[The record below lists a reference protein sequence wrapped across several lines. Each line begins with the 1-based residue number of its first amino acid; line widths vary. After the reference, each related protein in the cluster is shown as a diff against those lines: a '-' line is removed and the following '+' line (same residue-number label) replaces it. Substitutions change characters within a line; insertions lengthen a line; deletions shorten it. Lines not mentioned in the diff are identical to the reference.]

1 MRAWKDGTSL
11 YLVFDERMDSR
22 TALEAEKMVR
32 DVFTPDIQNVEIDCD
47 GMEYIASSGL
57 KLLMTL
63 YKNVGSTGKVTL
75 KNVRDYV
82 TEILEMT
89 GFSDILDMDPQ

>member
-1 MRAWKDGTSL
+1 MRAWKDGTTL

-32 DVFTPDIQNVEIDCD
+32 DVFTPDIQNVEIDCG

-89 GFSDILDMDPQ
+89 GFSDILGMDPQ

>member
-1 MRAWKDGTSL
+1 MRAWKDGTTL

-63 YKNVGSTGKVTL
+63 YKNVGSTGK
-75 KNVRDYV
+75 
-82 TEILEMT
+82 
-89 GFSDILDMDPQ
+89 